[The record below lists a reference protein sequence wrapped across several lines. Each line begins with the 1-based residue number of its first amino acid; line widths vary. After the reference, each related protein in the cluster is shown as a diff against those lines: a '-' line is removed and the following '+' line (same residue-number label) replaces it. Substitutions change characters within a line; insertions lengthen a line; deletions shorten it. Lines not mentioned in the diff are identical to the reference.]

1 MVRDK
6 AIVKS
11 LVKVKDYRK
20 RNQKHSTNI
29 KSNLQSINTPNENTT
44 TNGTIFPNIKS
55 PSSCLTRLTQSFA
68 QISNLQSSRVVS
80 KGIVTSPQASRYRT
94 QAIEDLEEEVGSTP
108 KINIS
113 NSNILSS
120 VKNGQTN
127 QREPSE
133 ERVDASVTLSQK
145 RQAQTT
151 KLS

>member
-44 TNGTIFPNIKS
+44 NNGTIFPN
-55 PSSCLTRLTQSFA
+55 
-68 QISNLQSSRVVS
+68 
-80 KGIVTSPQASRYRT
+80 
-94 QAIEDLEEEVGSTP
+94 
-108 KINIS
+108 INIS